1 MMSGKGARPTFRR
14 TTSMT
19 GISFD
24 VATSEATP
32 PPPPPP
38 SYPQN
43 PMDGSE
49 FMEVEGLQGRVSEY
63 DHLSTA
69 MILSPRYYNRISST
83 FDSNT
88 ETAPF
93 LRTCGLCNRRLA
105 PGRDIYMYRGDKAF
119 CSQECRE
126 QQMKQDERKERRSM
140 AVPSDGESHNHR
152 TEVGAAA
159 AETTEKIKTVAAA

>member
-32 PPPPPP
+32 PPPPP
-38 SYPQN
+38 YPQN
-43 PMDGSE
+43 PMAGSE

>member
-1 MMSGKGARPTFRR
+1 
-14 TTSMT
+14 MT
-19 GISFD
+19 GIRFD
-24 VATSEATP
+24 VDTSEA

-38 SYPQN
+38 SDPQN
-43 PMDGSE
+43 TMVGSE
-49 FMEVEGLQGRVSEY
+49 FMDVEGLQSRVIEY

-69 MILSPRYYNRISST
+69 MTSSPRYYNRISST
-83 FDSNT
+83 FDSNA

-93 LRTCGLCNRRLA
+93 LRTCALCNHRLA

-126 QQMKQDERKERRSM
+126 QQMEQDERKERRSM
-140 AVPSDGESHNHR
+140 AVPNDGESHNHR

-159 AETTEKIKTVAAA
+159 AETTGKSETVAAA